1 MKNKSNTAKS
11 SSLRGRKVNSPRP
24 QRFLVGEGRISMRKL
39 SIRNSGE
46 GTTHRDKSYTPP
58 MKKLPSLAREGMRVG
73 LFPAR
78 GKAAFTL
85 AEVLITLAIIGVVA
99 ALTLP
104 TLIAKVNEKVDGN
117 QKKVTEAKLIQ
128 GLNMLDLHGGIN
140 NTYSSTAEFA
150 EELSKYMK
158 ITKICD
164 GTNSAFTECIP
175 YNEIK
180 YVADDEEKTVDVVDL
195 NT

>member
-1 MKNKSNTAKS
+1 MKRSTHTTPEVNEVKTA
-11 SSLRGRKVNSPRP
+11 L
-24 QRFLVGEGRISMRKL
+24 
-39 SIRNSGE
+39 
-46 GTTHRDKSYTPP
+46 
-58 MKKLPSLAREGMRVG
+58 LPSLARLCRANNPVNVSARGKIEVG
-73 LFPAR
+73 ANPVR

-140 NTYSSTAEFA
+140 NT
-150 EELSKYMK
+150 
-158 ITKICD
+158 
-164 GTNSAFTECIP
+164 
-175 YNEIK
+175 
-180 YVADDEEKTVDVVDL
+180 
-195 NT
+195 